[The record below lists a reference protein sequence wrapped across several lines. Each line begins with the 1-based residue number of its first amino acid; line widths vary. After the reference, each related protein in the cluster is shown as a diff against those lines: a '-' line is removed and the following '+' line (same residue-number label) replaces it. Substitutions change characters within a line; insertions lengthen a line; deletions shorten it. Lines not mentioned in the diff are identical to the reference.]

1 MNRIFFLF
9 LSLSFL
15 LSCIGCAQKAQ
26 DDTYKNLTTDLQQPL
41 KDDAVSDKTESV
53 PPTAPEQ
60 EEPYVRVVD
69 PSKPLVALTFD
80 DGPHPTY
87 SHAILDTLEAYHGV
101 ATFFEVAVNIPNAP
115 DALVR
120 MLELGCEVGSHSNI
134 HQDLGKLNQADML
147 LDLQT
152 ADEAFMAATGKAP
165 TLLRPPYGSVNDAVK
180 MGSGR
185 SVVTWD
191 VDTLDWESKDAAMIV
206 SYIQSLGDLDGNI
219 LLMHSIYESTAEA
232 TKTLVPWLMEQG
244 YQLVTV
250 SELFAYYYGE
260 LLQPN
265 QFYGYTYF
273 TTHGRTDTPVELP
286 DPNEPVAP
294 VEIPIIDVEPE
305 PVKPSTPSKPVTSTT
320 PTTPAQPSQPT
331 KPPAETKPQEPT
343 PTTPPAVEPTPEQP
357 APEEKPPETE
367 TPTPPAEAPPTE
379 TPPESSGT
387 ETAPA
392 DPPVEST
399 PFPET
404 PPTSDGETA
413 SPAETTTETPPA
425 APAIP

>member
-1 MNRIFFLF
+1 MNRILT
-9 LSLSFL
+9 LILSFALL
-15 LSCIGCAQKAQ
+15 LSCLGCSQQ
-26 DDTYKNLTTDLQQPL
+26 TQNDTTKDLTADLQQPVEGNARL
-41 KDDAVSDKTESV
+41 PDGGTTTEAE
-53 PPTAPEQ
+53 PPAAQEQ
-60 EEPYVRVVD
+60 PEEPYVRVID
-69 PSKPLVALTFD
+69 PSKPMVALTFD
-80 DGPHPTY
+80 DGPHPVH
-87 SHAILDTLEAYHGV
+87 SHTILDTLEEHHGV
-101 ATFFEVAVNIPNAP
+101 ATFFEVGANVPNAP

-134 HQDLGKLNQADML
+134 HQDLGKLKQKDML

-152 ADEAFMAATGKAP
+152 ADEAFIAATGKAP

-191 VDTLDWESKDAAMIV
+191 VDTLDWESRDAATVV

-273 TTHGRTDTPVELP
+273 VTHGRTDTPVELP
-286 DPNEPVAP
+286 DPNAPVEP
-294 VEIPIIDVEPE
+294 VEIPVIDVEPE
-305 PVKPSTPSKPVTSTT
+305 PVKPSKPTTPSQPTQPTQPAAPSQ
-320 PTTPAQPSQPT
+320 PTTPAPQEPAPAPT
-331 KPPAETKPQEPT
+331 PTPPPAEEP
-343 PTTPPAVEPTPEQP
+343 APEQP
-357 APEEKPPETE
+357 APEVTPPET
-367 TPTPPAEAPPTE
+367 PAPPAE
-379 TPPESSGT
+379 TPPESSGS
-387 ETAPA
+387 ETTPA
-392 DPPVEST
+392 DPPAESA
-399 PFPET
+399 
-404 PPTSDGETA
+404 PPTSGETA
-413 SPAETTTETPPA
+413 PPADTTTETPPA
-425 APAIP
+425 APTVP